1 VRIKAKERG
10 DRMYMDIL
18 VTHTQAKTHKW
29 KYILVIV
36 DEATN
41 KIFTTPMKEKTE
53 VHAALCVFFADMRA
67 QGVYLK
73 TLIADADPNFKD
85 VRVRALIAGQSHPCH
100 YEFSSP
106 SNQYQNGP
114 AESAIRTIKRRA
126 AAVLVAS
133 KLPTPAEF
141 FLYAVLHSAYHA
153 NYTPCRTN
161 PAWATPNAVWYK
173 KQNMPTDH
181 LAVFGRPS
189 YVVDDQK
196 IPRPLAR
203 KAYFLGYSTT
213 MGKGSH
219 SRYCRRVCAS
229 AQQHARLRARQRRPN

>member
-1 VRIKAKERG
+1 MFSSVQF
-10 DRMYMDIL
+10 L
-18 VTHTQAKTHKW
+18 VTHTQAKSHKW
-29 KYILVIV
+29 KYVLVIA
-36 DEATN
+36 DEATSS

-133 KLPTPAEF
+133 KLPTPSEF
-141 FLYAVLHSAYHA
+141 FLYAVLHSAYQA

-161 PAWATPNAVWYK
+161 PAWASNTK
-173 KQNMPTDH
+173 
-181 LAVFGRPS
+181 RC
-189 YVVDDQK
+189 VVQEAK
-196 IPRPLAR
+196 
-203 KAYFLGYSTT
+203 
-213 MGKGSH
+213 
-219 SRYCRRVCAS
+219 
-229 AQQHARLRARQRRPN
+229 HAN